1 MLGATA
7 ITLATAIPAG
17 YGLAFGSFRGRK
29 LILKLTLVVML
40 MPASTLVLPIF
51 LELNALRLIGSILSI
66 ILPFSFFPFG
76 VYLAYIYYS
85 TALPAELLDA
95 ARVDGCS
102 EWATFRHIGMPL
114 ARPVVALVS
123 FFSFVANWT
132 NFFLPYAF
140 LANDRQLP
148 VQVGLSDN
156 FRSTRPA
163 VALAALIAALPIAIV
178 FVVSQRALVRG
189 LVGGAT
195 KGERSRL
202 RTEVISPSPSSRAN
216 RSASRRSV
224 FTLSAAGLIFD
235 GAATTQLIPAP
246 AHARA
251 SRYPVGPAS
260 YTTRTGASSVFSH
273 STVSADPAG
282 TRSDRTL
289 PLPASI
295 TPATTD
301 RACTCPTQL
310 PSDIRRPVIAALP
323 PRQPRRQP
331 APTYVARRRHSIRS
345 GPCVSVVRRLAAER
359 RPQAGTP
366 ALPAGRQS
374 RSNGSA
380 RRPMCRF
387 GSSTWRDGLTVAA
400 VLISLDAC
408 TRERTCSRQH
418 DRDLHVN

>member
-1 MLGATA
+1 MTIIPSPGRRTALAVRMIVLLAFAVFFVVPLAWLVLAPTKTDYQLLTESPFAVGSFHNVWIAWEQLNGFSNHIYRRWMENSLLYSLSAIA

-29 LILKLTLVVML
+29 LILKLTLVAML
-40 MPASTLVLPIF
+40 MPASTLVLPLF
-51 LELNALRLIGSILSI
+51 LELNALRLIGSIFSI

-85 TALPAELLDA
+85 TALPAGLLNA

-114 ARPVVALVS
+114 ARPVVALVF

-140 LANDRQLP
+140 LADDRQLP
-148 VQVGLSDN
+148 IQVGLSDI

-251 SRYPVGPAS
+251 SRYPVGPARANLRS
-260 YTTRTGASSVFSH
+260 EAPALHTVWPMRRCRPSASRRA
-273 STVSADPAG
+273 TV
-282 TRSDRTL
+282 
-289 PLPASI
+289 
-295 TPATTD
+295 
-301 RACTCPTQL
+301 
-310 PSDIRRPVIAALP
+310 
-323 PRQPRRQP
+323 RRQ
-331 APTYVARRRHSIRS
+331 
-345 GPCVSVVRRLAAER
+345 
-359 RPQAGTP
+359 
-366 ALPAGRQS
+366 
-374 RSNGSA
+374 A
-380 RRPMCRF
+380 RRP
-387 GSSTWRDGLTVAA
+387 
-400 VLISLDAC
+400 
-408 TRERTCSRQH
+408 SRPVVKQVEW
-418 DRDLHVN
+418 LGA

>member
-1 MLGATA
+1 MENSLLYSLGATA

-51 LELNALRLIGSILSI
+51 LELNALRLIGSIFSI

-85 TALPAELLDA
+85 TA
-95 ARVDGCS
+95 
-102 EWATFRHIGMPL
+102 
-114 ARPVVALVS
+114 
-123 FFSFVANWT
+123 
-132 NFFLPYAF
+132 
-140 LANDRQLP
+140 
-148 VQVGLSDN
+148 
-156 FRSTRPA
+156 TRPA

-310 PSDIRRPVIAALP
+310 PSDIRRPRNCGSTAAPTATATRANLYSEAP
-323 PRQPRRQP
+323 ALHTVWPMRRCRPSASRRATVRRQ
-331 APTYVARRRHSIRS
+331 
-345 GPCVSVVRRLAAER
+345 
-359 RPQAGTP
+359 
-366 ALPAGRQS
+366 
-374 RSNGSA
+374 A
-380 RRPMCRF
+380 RRP
-387 GSSTWRDGLTVAA
+387 
-400 VLISLDAC
+400 
-408 TRERTCSRQH
+408 SRPVVKQVEW
-418 DRDLHVN
+418 LGA